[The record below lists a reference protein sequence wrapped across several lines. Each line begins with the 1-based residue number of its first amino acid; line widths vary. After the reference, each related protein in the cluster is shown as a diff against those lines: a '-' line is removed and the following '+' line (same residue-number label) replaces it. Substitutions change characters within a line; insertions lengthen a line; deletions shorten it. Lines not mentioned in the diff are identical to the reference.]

1 MNIPIAIVILFAAS
15 ILLYKGADWLV
26 SSSILTAS
34 ALGISKLLIGIT
46 IVAFGTSLP
55 ELLVS
60 SLAAFQG
67 LSELGIGNIIGSCIF
82 NLAVVLGISAIIR
95 PYHLPFKEIRN
106 NLLVLIAAN
115 IIFTLVLWDSIISF
129 VDGLLMLIAF
139 FTYIGFLFISE
150 RRSLIGKPKVV
161 KPPIELKNLL
171 LMALGLAC
179 LAGGAQL
186 LVMSTSFLA
195 RELGISE
202 LVIGISIVAIGTS
215 LPEVATSVVAST
227 KKNEE
232 ISFANVIGSNAA
244 NLLLVVG
251 FIALIQA
258 IRIDIAEI
266 VPDLIALHGLT
277 ILVLLLFFMI
287 RKLGRAEGITLVS
300 VYLGYM
306 VYLYVR

>member
-1 MNIPIAIVILFAAS
+1 LNLPLAIITLLAATL
-15 ILLYKGADWLV
+15 LLYKGADWLV
-26 SSSILTAS
+26 SSSILTAR

-60 SLAAFQG
+60 SIAAFQG
-67 LSELGIGNIIGSCIF
+67 LNELALGNIIGSCIF
-82 NLAVVLGISAIIR
+82 NLAVVMGISAIIR
-95 PYHLPFKEIRN
+95 PYQLPFKEIRN
-106 NLLVLIAAN
+106 SLLVLIAAN
-115 IIFTLVLWDSIISF
+115 IIFTLVLLDSTISF
-129 VDGLLMLIAF
+129 VDGLLMLIVF
-139 FTYIGFLFISE
+139 FAYISYLLISE

-161 KPPIELKNLL
+161 KPPIKLTNLL
-171 LMALGLAC
+171 LMVLGLLC

-186 LVMSTSFLA
+186 LVMSASFLA

-202 LVIGISIVAIGTS
+202 LVIGISIVAVGTS
-215 LPEVATSVVAST
+215 LPEVATSVVASI
-227 KKNEE
+227 KKHED

-244 NLLLVVG
+244 NLLLIVG

-258 IRIDIAEI
+258 IRIDITEI

-277 ILVLLLFFMI
+277 ILVLILFFMI

-306 VYLYVR
+306 IYLYLR